1 MKAIIEAKRRLQRRT
16 WTLWA
21 LTVPCLDHVCVFIYR
36 NIYTDLFACLSR
48 RLRDLENGHV
58 SISTG
63 SDRTWHHLVR
73 MSSSVVVVVTFGS

>member
-1 MKAIIEAKRRLQRRT
+1 
-16 WTLWA
+16 
-21 LTVPCLDHVCVFIYR
+21 VCVFIYR
-36 NIYTDLFACLSR
+36 NIYTDLFARLSR

-63 SDRTWHHLVR
+63 SDCARYYLVR